1 MFPIA
6 NDSVS
11 IHLNQSE
18 TKMELYSIVLS
29 TTMLCLAMVFGTG
42 GNITILMSLCTYR
55 LLRKHHYI
63 LIVLFIITCLI
74 LDVVWCPMEI
84 YHLIQHHHDNAAVDA
99 TFTFAGQSL
108 YIFLITSILCILS
121 IVSVQSLCKLTS
133 NWISRHFVLALSLT
147 VSLVLVLSLA
157 VGYGVLSAYREGDT
171 KLTEYQILNDHSY
184 KYRIIVYSFA
194 LWIALSFAMLIT
206 LVICR
211 HKTAK
216 DLNVDIASEYSEP
229 PTPERL
235 NIPTLLIKGEEEEGS
250 DIEKEEDKKSISN
263 SQRFLSMQASASTKE
278 DNMSTVGDLPSPSK
292 SKISSNHLG
301 VNMAAILG
309 RRRHTIGQIGPTGLD
324 VGEKTKQYNYVR
336 KFSVDIEA
344 LQAQL
349 ENPKVYGGAISFR
362 SDTELQKSTQND
374 NKMELPKRPH
384 TPLLDIRLSGL
395 QKTQLEEKN
404 EENSG
409 EEEENPD
416 KGDDM
421 STKEDYDMENANH
434 ICEKLQNSSHETLSP
449 PIITL
454 SETTGDELNEPIVNN
469 RFKKGMG
476 HYRLTCL
483 LLVTFMCCLLPM
495 FITEALRE
503 LLSQRAYVNI
513 LTCTMSLSVV
523 QTIIFPHILFCMD
536 NFTHIAVHTFF
547 GKVHA
552 HVMHMC
558 YGHHQV
564 PTSEQVDI
572 TVTQV

>member
-1 MFPIA
+1 MMFPIG

-42 GNITILMSLCTYR
+42 GNVTLLMSLCTYR

-63 LIVLFIITCLI
+63 LIAIFLITCLI
-74 LDVVWCPMEI
+74 LDVIWCPMEI
-84 YHLIQHHHDNAAVDA
+84 YHLIQHHHDNSAVDA

-108 YIFLITSILCILS
+108 YIFLITTILCILS
-121 IVSVQSLCKLTS
+121 IVSIQSLCKLSS
-133 NWISRHFVLALSLT
+133 NWISRHIVLALITVISLI
-147 VSLVLVLSLA
+147 LVLCLA
-157 VGYGVLSAYREGDT
+157 VGYGVLSSYSEGNT
-171 KLTEYQILNDHSY
+171 KPTEYQILNEESY
-184 KYRIIVYSFA
+184 NYRIAVYSFS
-194 LWIALSFAMLIT
+194 LWMAISFAMLIT

-211 HKTAK
+211 RKTAK
-216 DLNVDIASEYSEP
+216 DLSVDIASEYSEP
-229 PTPERL
+229 PTPEQL
-235 NIPTLLIKGEEEEGS
+235 NIPTLLIKGSEEEGS
-250 DIEKEEDKKSISN
+250 DNEKDEDKKSISN
-263 SQRFLSMQASASTKE
+263 SQRFLSLQGATSTKE
-278 DNMSTVGDLPSPSK
+278 DNMSTVGELPSPSMP
-292 SKISSNHLG
+292 KISSNHLG

-324 VGEKTKQYNYVR
+324 VGGKNKQYNYVR
-336 KFSVDIEA
+336 KFSVDIQA

-349 ENPKVYGGAISFR
+349 ENPKMYGGTISFR
-362 SDTELQKSTQND
+362 SDTELQKSSQNE
-374 NKMELPKRPH
+374 NKMELPQRPH
-384 TPLLDIRLSGL
+384 TPLLDMRLTGVH
-395 QKTQLEEKN
+395 KIQLEEKN
-404 EENSG
+404 EEDSM
-409 EEEENPD
+409 EEEENAD
-416 KGDDM
+416 KVDDV
-421 STKEDYDMENANH
+421 SNKEEDIENANH

-454 SETTGDELNEPIVNN
+454 SETTGDELNEPLANN
-469 RFKKGMG
+469 RFNKGTS

-483 LLVTFMCCLLPM
+483 LLVTFVCCLLPM
-495 FITEALRE
+495 FITEAVRE

-547 GKVHA
+547 GKVHGQ
-552 HVMHMC
+552 VMHMC

>member
-1 MFPIA
+1 MMFPIG

-42 GNITILMSLCTYR
+42 GNITILVSLCTYR

-63 LIVLFIITCLI
+63 LIAMFLVTCLI
-74 LDVVWCPMEI
+74 LDIVWCPMEI
-84 YHLIQHHHDNAAVDA
+84 YHLIQHHHDNTAVDA

-108 YIFLITSILCILS
+108 YIFLITTILCILS
-121 IVSVQSLCKLTS
+121 IVSVQSLCKLSS
-133 NWISRHFVLALSLT
+133 NWISRHFVLALTLA
-147 VSLVLVLSLA
+147 VSLILVLSVA
-157 VGYGVLSAYREGDT
+157 VGYGVLSSIREGNT
-171 KLTEYQILNDHSY
+171 KPTEYQILNEESY
-184 KYRIIVYSFA
+184 NYRIIVYSFS
-194 LWIALSFAMLIT
+194 LWMAISFVMLIT

-211 HKTAK
+211 RKTAK

-235 NIPTLLIKGEEEEGS
+235 NIPTLLIKGSEEEGS
-250 DIEKEEDKKSISN
+250 DNEKEEDKKSISN
-263 SQRFLSMQASASTKE
+263 SQRFLSMQGASSTKE
-278 DNMSTVGDLPSPSK
+278 DNMSTIGELPSPSK

-374 NKMELPKRPH
+374 NKMELPQRPH
-384 TPLLDIRLSGL
+384 TPLLDMRLSGL
-395 QKTQLEEKN
+395 HKTQLEEKN
-404 EENSG
+404 EENSD
-409 EEEENPD
+409 EENVD
-416 KGDDM
+416 KDDDV
-421 STKEDYDMENANH
+421 SNKEDYDMENANH

-454 SETTGDELNEPIVNN
+454 SETTGDELNEPMADN
-469 RFKKGMG
+469 RFNKGMS

-483 LLVTFMCCLLPM
+483 LLVTFVCCLLPM
-495 FITEALRE
+495 FITEAVRG
-503 LLSQRAYVNI
+503 LLSQRAYINI

-536 NFTHIAVHTFF
+536 NFTHLAVHTFF

-552 HVMHMC
+552 QVMHMC

-564 PTSEQVDI
+564 PTSEHVDI